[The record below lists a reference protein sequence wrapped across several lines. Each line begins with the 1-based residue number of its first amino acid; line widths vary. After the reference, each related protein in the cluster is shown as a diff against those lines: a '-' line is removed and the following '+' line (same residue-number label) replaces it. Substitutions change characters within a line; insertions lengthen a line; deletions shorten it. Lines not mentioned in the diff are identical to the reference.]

1 MILDAAGAHK
11 ITRSYDQQRYYAE
24 RARQIKL
31 PKTVQI
37 GVEDRVSI
45 SPAASAQLAR
55 AEPPPPRALT
65 YDDPR
70 RESHRRQPEKVDR
83 ERDAANTPAADIT
96 GVMQSGGRRVSNR
109 PAMPAR

>member
-31 PKTVQI
+31 PVTVQI

-45 SPAASAQLAR
+45 SPAAAAQLAH
-55 AEPPPPRALT
+55 AQPPAPRELT
-65 YDDPR
+65 YGDPR
-70 RESHRRQPEKVDR
+70 RESHRRQGEKIDHV
-83 ERDAANTPAADIT
+83 RDFANALAADIIN
-96 GVMQSGGRRVSNR
+96 VMHGGAR
-109 PAMPAR
+109 PVV